1 MLKNIL
7 VILVKALISA
17 GLVWLALS
25 SVDIETAVSRARQV
39 KPSML
44 LLTAFLLF
52 VQVVLGGLRWYSVGK
67 AINSALS
74 LFVSLRLFY
83 IGMFFNQ
90 VLPGGTSGD
99 VVRVYLAYKSGI
111 TLRNSLNSVML
122 ERLITVVALLMLV
135 SCTQPFFV
143 LHESDNSFYWG
154 KGMSIAVLSIV
165 ILGISFLM
173 ILEKLPAI
181 SRRSKFFRGLSY
193 LGEDTQKIFLKTRNL
208 GPVMTLG
215 ILTHVNFSLCAFSL
229 ASGLGLGVTLF
240 ECLVLMPPIMLV
252 TTIPLTIGG
261 WGVRENAMIVAFGLV
276 GVSSDAS
283 LALSVLLGLV
293 ALFTALPGG
302 IVWLLSR
309 ERREK
314 IDFSEISKKLKV
326 ENIEKV

>member
-1 MLKNIL
+1 
-7 VILVKALISA
+7 
-17 GLVWLALS
+17 
-25 SVDIETAVSRARQV
+25 
-39 KPSML
+39 
-44 LLTAFLLF
+44 
-52 VQVVLGGLRWYSVGK
+52 
-67 AINSALS
+67 
-74 LFVSLRLFY
+74 
-83 IGMFFNQ
+83 
-90 VLPGGTSGD
+90 
-99 VVRVYLAYKSGI
+99 
-111 TLRNSLNSVML
+111 
-122 ERLITVVALLMLV
+122 
-135 SCTQPFFV
+135 
-143 LHESDNSFYWG
+143 
-154 KGMSIAVLSIV
+154 MSIAVLSIV
-165 ILGISFLM
+165 ILGVSFLM

-181 SRRSKFFRGLSY
+181 SGRSKFFRGLSY
-193 LGEDTQKIFLKTRNL
+193 LGEDTQKIFLKTKNL

-240 ECLVLMPPIMLV
+240 ECLVLMPPIMLI

-302 IVWLLSR
+302 VVWLLSR

-314 IDFSEISKKLKV
+314 IDFSEVSKKLKV